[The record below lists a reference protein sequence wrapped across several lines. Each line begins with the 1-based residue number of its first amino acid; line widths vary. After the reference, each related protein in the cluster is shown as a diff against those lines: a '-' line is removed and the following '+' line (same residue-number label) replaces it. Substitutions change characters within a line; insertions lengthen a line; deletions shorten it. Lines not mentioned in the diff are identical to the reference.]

1 MKKVVY
7 IAICC
12 AVLCGCSRPDME
24 KAVRACAPMPEE
36 RACATAFVAGGKA
49 YVFAGRDSAGVLH
62 SDLWAY
68 TPTTDSWQ
76 NLGETPLSPRVNAA
90 ACVSGDRVYIGLGF
104 RGRYGVDSCYLRDW
118 WEYTPETDSWQA
130 LADYPNEYTDCAT
143 AFAGGLLAKANMA
156 DVCQEMFDR
165 ADGKLRKIKA
175 TYMLTKHR
183 E

>member
-1 MKKVVY
+1 MKNVVY

-24 KAVRACAPMPEE
+24 KAVRECASMPVE

-76 NLGETPLSPRVNAA
+76 NLGETPLSIYR
-90 ACVSGDRVYIGLGF
+90 F
-104 RGRYGVDSCYLRDW
+104 GVQRQIWC
-118 WEYTPETDSWQA
+118 
-130 LADYPNEYTDCAT
+130 
-143 AFAGGLLAKANMA
+143 GLLLLARLVGIYAGN
-156 DVCQEMFDR
+156 
-165 ADGKLRKIKA
+165 
-175 TYMLTKHR
+175 
-183 E
+183 